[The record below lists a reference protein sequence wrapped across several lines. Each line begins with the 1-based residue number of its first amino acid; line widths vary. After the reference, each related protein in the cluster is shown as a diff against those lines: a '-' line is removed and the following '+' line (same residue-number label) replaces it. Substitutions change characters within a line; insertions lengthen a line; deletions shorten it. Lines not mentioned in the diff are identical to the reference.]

1 MHLQVEPLNVEEVR
15 WFYCTKKSKMKPMLG
30 CDSIRLENNW
40 RLFHGE
46 HNSADDSKRVPIRGG
61 MYEVQ
66 LIFILSAWMQ
76 ALFSLVNE
84 IVQFN
89 FDQNF
94 VAAFF
99 KFSIIVYCSCGKFLH
114 KWILYPYTCTLM
126 AVANI
131 FFPRRYCFYCHNRE
145 AFYAQTTI

>member
-89 FDQNF
+89 FD
-94 VAAFF
+94 
-99 KFSIIVYCSCGKFLH
+99 
-114 KWILYPYTCTLM
+114 
-126 AVANI
+126 
-131 FFPRRYCFYCHNRE
+131 
-145 AFYAQTTI
+145 